1 MKLYLQLG
9 HGMQALSQE
18 LIKSWG
24 GGDVIISPVNLPQ
37 DKLVVFSKKI
47 QSTGGRVLFDPQMF
61 YPKEGHFKLQ
71 AYDYWP
77 SQGVSITSDDGHTAI
92 NRELLRIN
100 NLINSTDIILPGI
113 EMAEEHFRYGLNWM
127 NSSASY
133 FAQKT
138 DKPLLA
144 TLCLYPETVRNVAAI
159 EALVAQLK
167 TIPVSGYY
175 IIPHPSNNE
184 YIVSDMSWVIG
195 ILKLV
200 TCLKLAKKKVIVG
213 YSNHQGLLYA
223 LSNVDGIASGTYMNT
238 RSFHPAKFK
247 SPKDDDIKH
256 KSTWYYLPTSFSEYK
271 AALLDVAM
279 QRGYLD
285 AFRPQG
291 DFKNPHS
298 EMLFKG
304 AQPSSTNYNETNSF
318 KHYLH
323 CLKVQ
328 CDMLTLDSYYE
339 TYNAYEFMLN
349 TAENQIQNF
358 KRHGMSGQNR
368 DFSAAL
374 EANRVAMCAIY
385 QDYGLRLQLDW
396 QQLRK
401 QFI

>member
-1 MKLYLQLG
+1 MELYLQLG
-9 HGMQALSQE
+9 HGMQALAQE

-24 GGDVIISPVNLPQ
+24 NGNVIISPVNLQQ
-37 DKLVVFSKKI
+37 DKLVAFSKKI
-47 QSTGGRVLFDPQMF
+47 QAAGGQVLFDPQMF
-61 YPKEGHFKLQ
+61 YPKEGHLKLQ

-77 SQGVSITSDDGHTAI
+77 TQGVSITSGDGHAAI

-113 EMAEEHFRYGLNWM
+113 EMAEEQFVYGLNWM

-144 TLCLYPETVRNVAAI
+144 TLCLYPETIRNAAAI
-159 EALVAQLK
+159 EALVEQLK
-167 TIPVSGYY
+167 AVPVSGYY

-184 YIVSDMSWVIG
+184 YIVSDLSWVIG
-195 ILKLV
+195 LLKLV

-223 LSNVDGIASGTYMNT
+223 LANVDGIASGTYMNT
-238 RSFHPAKFK
+238 RSFNPAKFK

-256 KSTWYYLPTSFSEYK
+256 KSTWYYLPTAFSEYK

-285 AFRPQG
+285 AFHPQG
-291 DFKNPHS
+291 EFQNPYS

-328 CDMLTLDSYYE
+328 CDMLSLDTYQE
-339 TYNAYEFMLN
+339 TYDAYEFMLN
-349 TAENQIQNF
+349 TAENQIREF
-358 KRHGMSGQNR
+358 KRRGMSGQNR
-368 DFSAAL
+368 DFAPAV
-374 EANRVAMCAIY
+374 EANRVAMCANNE
-385 QDYGLRLQLDW
+385 DYGFKLQLDW
-396 QQLRK
+396 QQLK
-401 QFI
+401 

>member
-1 MKLYLQLG
+1 MCHSPLNNLQ
-9 HGMQALSQE
+9 QE
-18 LIKSWG
+18 
-24 GGDVIISPVNLPQ
+24 
-37 DKLVVFSKKI
+37 KLVVFSKKI
-47 QSTGGRVLFDPQMF
+47 QSAGGQVLFDPQMF
-61 YPKEGHFKLQ
+61 YPKEGHLKLQ

-77 SQGVSITSDDGHTAI
+77 AEGVSVTTGDGNTAI

-113 EMAEEHFRYGLNWM
+113 EMAEDQFTYGLKWM
-127 NSSASY
+127 NNSASY

-138 DKPLLA
+138 NKPLLA
-144 TLCLYPETVRNVAAI
+144 TLCLYPETIRNSAAI
-159 EALVAQLK
+159 EALVEQLK
-167 TIPVSGYY
+167 AIPVSGYY

-184 YIVSDMSWVIG
+184 YIVSDISWVIG
-195 ILKLV
+195 LLKLL

-223 LSNVDGIASGTYMNT
+223 LANVDGIASGTYMNT
-238 RSFHPAKFK
+238 RSFNPAKFK

-256 KSTWYYLPTSFSEYK
+256 KSTWYYLPTAFSEYK

-285 AFRPQG
+285 AFLPQG
-291 DFKNPHS
+291 EFQNPYS

-328 CDMLTLDSYYE
+328 CDMLSLSSYQE
-339 TYNAYEFMLN
+339 TYDAYEFMLN
-349 TAENQIQNF
+349 TAENQIREF
-358 KRHGMSGQNR
+358 KRRGMSGQNR
-368 DFSAAL
+368 DFAPAV
-374 EANRVAMCAIY
+374 EANRVAMCANNE
-385 QDYGLRLQLDW
+385 DYGFRLQLDW
-396 QQLRK
+396 QQLK
-401 QFI
+401 

>member
-1 MKLYLQLG
+1 MELYLQLG
-9 HGMQALSQE
+9 HGMQALAQE
-18 LIKSWG
+18 LVKSWG
-24 GGDVIISPVNLPQ
+24 TGNVIISPVNLQQ
-37 DKLVVFSKKI
+37 DKLVAFSKKI
-47 QSTGGRVLFDPQMF
+47 QAVGGQVLFDPQMF
-61 YPKEGHFKLQ
+61 YPKEGHLKLQ

-77 SQGVSITSDDGHTAI
+77 TQGVSITSGDGHAAI

-100 NLINSTDIILPGI
+100 NLINTTDIILPGI
-113 EMAEEHFRYGLNWM
+113 EMAEAQFVYGLNWM
-127 NSSASY
+127 NSSAIY

-144 TLCLYPETVRNVAAI
+144 TLCLYPETIRNASAI
-159 EALVAQLK
+159 ETLVEQLK
-167 TIPVSGYY
+167 TVPVSGYY

-195 ILKLV
+195 LLKLV

-213 YSNHQGLLYA
+213 YSNHQGLMYA
-223 LSNVDGIASGTYMNT
+223 LANVDGIASGTYMNT
-238 RSFHPAKFK
+238 RSFNPAKFK

-256 KSTWYYLPTSFSEYK
+256 KSTWYYLPTAFSEYK

-291 DFKNPHS
+291 EFLNPYS

-328 CDMLTLDSYYE
+328 CDMLSLDSYQE
-339 TYNAYEFMLN
+339 TYDAYEFMLN
-349 TAENQIQNF
+349 TAENQIREF

-368 DFSAAL
+368 DFAPAV
-374 EANRVAMCAIY
+374 EANRVAMCANNE
-385 QDYGLRLQLDW
+385 DYGLKLQLDW
-396 QQLRK
+396 QQLR
-401 QFI
+401 Q

>member
-1 MKLYLQLG
+1 MELYLQLG
-9 HGMQALSQE
+9 HGMQALAQE
-18 LIKSWG
+18 LIKMWG
-24 GGDVIISPVNLPQ
+24 CGNVIISPVNLQQ
-37 DKLVVFSKKI
+37 DKLVAFSKKI
-47 QSTGGRVLFDPQMF
+47 QSAGGNVLFDPQMF
-61 YPKEGHFKLQ
+61 YPKEGHLKLQ

-77 SQGVSITSDDGHTAI
+77 AQGVSITSGDGHAAI

-113 EMAEEHFRYGLNWM
+113 EMTEEQFVYGLNWM
-127 NSSASY
+127 KTSASY

-144 TLCLYPETVRNVAAI
+144 TLCLYPETIRNAAAI
-159 EALVAQLK
+159 EALVEQLK
-167 TIPVSGYY
+167 AVPVSGFY

-223 LSNVDGIASGTYMNT
+223 LANVDGIASGTYMNT
-238 RSFHPAKFK
+238 RSFNPAKFK

-256 KSTWYYLPTSFSEYK
+256 KSTWYYLPTAFSEYK

-279 QRGYLD
+279 QRGYLNS
-285 AFRPQG
+285 FHPQG
-291 DFKNPHS
+291 EFQNPYS

-328 CDMLTLDSYYE
+328 CDMLTLD
-339 TYNAYEFMLN
+339 TYQATYDAYEFMLN
-349 TAENQIQNF
+349 TAENQIREF
-358 KRHGMSGQNR
+358 KRRGMSGQNR
-368 DFSAAL
+368 DFAPAV
-374 EANRVAMCAIY
+374 EANRVAMCANNE
-385 QDYGLRLQLDW
+385 DYGFRLQLDW
-396 QQLRK
+396 QQIK
-401 QFI
+401 

>member
-1 MKLYLQLG
+1 M
-9 HGMQALSQE
+9 S
-18 LIKSWG
+18 
-24 GGDVIISPVNLPQ
+24 
-37 DKLVVFSKKI
+37 FRKKI
-47 QSTGGRVLFDPQMF
+47 QAAGGQVLFDPQMF
-61 YPKEGHFKLQ
+61 YPKEGHLKLQ

-77 SQGVSITSDDGHTAI
+77 TQGVSITSGDGHAAI

-113 EMAEEHFRYGLNWM
+113 EMAEEQFVYGLNWM
-127 NSSASY
+127 NSSALY

-144 TLCLYPETVRNVAAI
+144 TLCLYPETIRNTAAI
-159 EALVAQLK
+159 EALVEQLK
-167 TIPVSGYY
+167 AVPVSGYY

-184 YIVSDMSWVIG
+184 YIVSDLSWVIG
-195 ILKLV
+195 LLKLV

-223 LSNVDGIASGTYMNT
+223 LANVDGIASGTYMNT
-238 RSFHPAKFK
+238 RSFNPAKFK

-256 KSTWYYLPTSFSEYK
+256 KSTWYYLPTAFSEYK

-285 AFRPQG
+285 SFLPQG
-291 DFKNPHS
+291 EFQNPYS

-328 CDMLTLDSYYE
+328 CDMLSLDSYQE
-339 TYNAYEFMLN
+339 TYDAYEFMLN
-349 TAENQIQNF
+349 TAENQIREF
-358 KRHGMSGQNR
+358 KRRGMSGQNR
-368 DFSAAL
+368 DFAPAV
-374 EANRVAMCAIY
+374 EANRVAMCANNE
-385 QDYGLRLQLDW
+385 DYGFKLQLDW
-396 QQLRK
+396 QQLK
-401 QFI
+401 